1 VKNILDEYTKKC
13 KIRLNQ
19 NETYINAI
27 DGGDIGV
34 WEWDIEDN
42 SIFISDK
49 CFDITESHFK
59 EVKNL
64 YDFIDSYVISQDK
77 RSALNDLNY
86 FLNGNSYIYRSEF
99 RVIDKEGNN
108 RWILLKGKAIKEDKK
123 IISGIMDDLSLRK
136 RLEDEIKTLAYVDSL
151 TEISNRNLF
160 EYDFNS
166 ILEECK
172 NNNKKG
178 ALIFIDID
186 NFKQVNDIFGHDY
199 GDILLKVFSQILN
212 ISIKDYGKVYRLSG
226 DEFIIL
232 VNKFSSKKELQD
244 ICENLLESCKEPFEI
259 KDEQIYISVSMGI
272 AIFPDDSSDK
282 NQLKKF
288 IDLSMY
294 YSKNTGKNRYTFFDE
309 KIYDVYLRDI
319 VIEQEMKNAIEND
332 ELYLMYQPQVDIK
345 NNRIIGFEALIRWN
359 NKKLGN
365 ISPAEF
371 IPLAEKN
378 GEIIN
383 IGAWVIKSACKKIK
397 ELINKGYKFGT
408 MSVNVSPIQFK
419 KVDLYELLVNICKEN
434 EIDSKVLEI
443 EITEGTLIDLYKGNT
458 EILNKLIQ
466 KGFRIAI
473 DDFGTGYSSLNYL
486 TMLPINTLK
495 IDKSFVDNIHK
506 EQNQAVIRCILELSR
521 TLKYDVIAEGVEDKE
536 QKDILMSLGCRR
548 IQGYYFSKP
557 ICEDEIEE
565 LLNKI

>member
-1 VKNILDEYTKKC
+1 MNEYIKKC
-13 KIRLNQ
+13 IICQ
-19 NETYINAI
+19 NKDQTYKDAVTS
-27 DGGDIGV
+27 GDIGI
-34 WEWDIEDN
+34 WEWDIEDD

-49 CFDITESHFK
+49 CFDIMGTHFK

-64 YDFIDSYVISQDK
+64 YDFIDTYVISQDK
-77 RSALNDLNY
+77 NIALNDLNY
-86 FLNGNSYIYRSEF
+86 FLNGNRHNYRSEF
-99 RVIDKEGNN
+99 RVIDKKGNN
-108 RWILLKGKAIKEDKK
+108 KWILIKGKSIKGDRK

-151 TEISNRNLF
+151 TELPNRNLF
-160 EYDFNS
+160 EYDFNL
-166 ILEECK
+166 ILEEYK

-212 ISIKDYGKVYRLSG
+212 ISIKNHGKAYRLSG

-232 VNKFSSKKELQD
+232 VNKFSSRKEIED
-244 ICENLLESCKEPFEI
+244 ICESLLESFKEPFEI
-259 KDEQIYISVSMGI
+259 KDEQIYISASMGI

-282 NQLKKF
+282 NQLQKF

-309 KIYDVYLRDI
+309 KIYDMYLRGI
-319 VIEQEMKNAIEND
+319 LIEQELKNAIEKN
-332 ELYLMYQPQVDIK
+332 EFYLMYQPQLDIK
-345 NNRIIGFEALIRWN
+345 NNSIIGFEALIRWN

-365 ISPAEF
+365 VSPGEF

-378 GEIIN
+378 GEIVN
-383 IGAWVIKSACKKIK
+383 IGAWVIKSVCKKIK
-397 ELINKGYKFGT
+397 ELNSKGYKFGT

-419 KVDLYELLVNICKEN
+419 KVDLYDFLVDIFRES
-434 EIDSKVLEI
+434 EIDPKLLEI

-458 EILNKLIQ
+458 EILNKLIE

-495 IDKSFVDNIHK
+495 IDKSFIDNIDK
-506 EQNQAVIRCILELSR
+506 EQNKAVIRCILELSR
-521 TLKYDVIAEGVEDKE
+521 SLKYDVIAEGVEDRE
-536 QKDILMSLGCRR
+536 QKDILMSLGCRI

-557 ICEDEIEE
+557 RFEDEIGE

>member
-1 VKNILDEYTKKC
+1 MKNILDEYTKKC

-419 KVDLYELLVNICKEN
+419 KVDLYDLLVNICKEN

>member
-1 VKNILDEYTKKC
+1 MKNILDEYTKKC

>member
-1 VKNILDEYTKKC
+1 
-13 KIRLNQ
+13 
-19 NETYINAI
+19 
-27 DGGDIGV
+27 
-34 WEWDIEDN
+34 
-42 SIFISDK
+42 
-49 CFDITESHFK
+49 
-59 EVKNL
+59 
-64 YDFIDSYVISQDK
+64 
-77 RSALNDLNY
+77 
-86 FLNGNSYIYRSEF
+86 
-99 RVIDKEGNN
+99 
-108 RWILLKGKAIKEDKK
+108 
-123 IISGIMDDLSLRK
+123 
-136 RLEDEIKTLAYVDSL
+136 
-151 TEISNRNLF
+151 
-160 EYDFNS
+160 
-166 ILEECK
+166 
-172 NNNKKG
+172 
-178 ALIFIDID
+178 
-186 NFKQVNDIFGHDY
+186 
-199 GDILLKVFSQILN
+199 
-212 ISIKDYGKVYRLSG
+212 
-226 DEFIIL
+226 
-232 VNKFSSKKELQD
+232 
-244 ICENLLESCKEPFEI
+244 
-259 KDEQIYISVSMGI
+259 MGI

-419 KVDLYELLVNICKEN
+419 KVDLYDLLVNICKEN

-495 IDKSFVDNIHK
+495 IDKCFVDNIHK

>member
-419 KVDLYELLVNICKEN
+419 KVDLYDLLVNICKEN